1 MTFTPGQVAALRNL
15 RELWP
20 DTPFVLVGA
29 SALGCFLDFRWR
41 ATNDIDISVS
51 IEVYELPAG
60 LDRLPGWAA
69 DPRAEHR
76 WLAPE
81 DVKVDILPA
90 GPKLRRAGT
99 LRWPRTGNEM
109 SLLGQRLAFEQARD
123 VQVASDLCIRVAPV
137 PVVSVLK
144 MVAYQDQ
151 PQART
156 RDLEDL
162 AHIFDGYVP
171 AEDQR
176 RYSDEVPEAGIEF
189 EVISAYLL
197 GRDIGAL
204 VNSEERAAVA
214 SFTAKV
220 RDENDP
226 HAAQA
231 RMANVAPVSWRRDPE
246 ALLARLDAFERGLSS
261 PTSPGAPP

>member
-51 IEVYELPAG
+51 IELDELPAG
-60 LDRLPGWAA
+60 LDRLPGWSP

-90 GPKLRRAGT
+90 GPNLRRAGI
-99 LRWPRTGNEM
+99 LRWPRSGNEM

-123 VQVASDLCIRVAPV
+123 VQVASGLSIRVAPV
-137 PVVSVLK
+137 PVVCVLK

-162 AHIFDGYVP
+162 AHIFHDYV
-171 AEDQR
+171 AADDQR
-176 RYSDEVPEAGIEF
+176 RYSDEVPETGIEF
-189 EVISAYLL
+189 EVVSAFLL

-214 SFTAKV
+214 SFIAKV
-220 RDENDP
+220 RAENDP
-226 HAAQA
+226 HATQA
-231 RMANVAPVSWRRDPE
+231 RMANVAPVLWRRDPD
-246 ALLARLDAFERGLSS
+246 ALLARLEALELGLRSTA
-261 PTSPGAPP
+261 PLGAPR

>member
-1 MTFTPGQVAALRNL
+1 MTFTPGQIAALRKL

-41 ATNDIDISVS
+41 ATNDLDISVS
-51 IEVYELPAG
+51 IELDELPAG
-60 LDRLPGWAA
+60 LDRLPGWSA

-90 GPKLRRAGT
+90 GPNLRRAGT
-99 LRWPRTGNEM
+99 LRWPRSGNEM
-109 SLLGQRLAFEQARD
+109 SLLGQRLAFEHARD
-123 VQVASDLCIRVAPV
+123 VQVASDFSIRVAPV
-137 PVVSVLK
+137 PVVCVLK

-162 AHIFDGYVP
+162 AHFDEHVP
-171 AEDQR
+171 ADDQR
-176 RYSDEVPEAGIEF
+176 RYSDEVPEAGIDF
-189 EVISAYLL
+189 EVVSAFLL

-204 VNSEERAAVA
+204 VNIEERAAVA
-214 SFTAKV
+214 SFIAKV

-226 HAAQA
+226 PVTQA

-246 ALLARLDAFERGLSS
+246 ALLTRLDAFERGLGS
-261 PTSPGAPP
+261 PASARAPR

>member
-1 MTFTPGQVAALRNL
+1 VTFTPGQVAALKKL
-15 RELWP
+15 CELWP

-41 ATNDIDISVS
+41 ATNDIDISIS
-51 IEVYELPAG
+51 IEVDELPAG
-60 LDRLPGWAA
+60 LDRLPGWSA
-69 DPRAEHR
+69 DPRAERR

-90 GPKLRRAGT
+90 GPNLRRAGI
-99 LRWPRTGNEM
+99 LRWPRSGNEM
-109 SLLGQRLAFEQARD
+109 SLLGQRLAFEQACD
-123 VQVASDLCIRVAPV
+123 VRVASDFSIRVAPV
-137 PVVSVLK
+137 PVVCVLK

-156 RDLEDL
+156 RDLEDQ
-162 AHIFDGYVP
+162 AHIFDEYVP
-171 AEDQR
+171 ADDQR
-176 RYSDEVPEAGIEF
+176 RYSDEVPEAGIDF
-189 EVISAYLL
+189 EVVSAFLL

-214 SFTAKV
+214 SFIAKV

-226 HAAQA
+226 HATQA
-231 RMANVAPVSWRRDPE
+231 RMANVAPVFWRRDPGALLRRLE
-246 ALLARLDAFERGLSS
+246 ALELGLRSTA
-261 PTSPGAPP
+261 PVGAPR

>member
-1 MTFTPGQVAALRNL
+1 VTFTPGQVAALKKL
-15 RELWP
+15 RALWP

-41 ATNDIDISVS
+41 ATNDIDISIS
-51 IEVYELPAG
+51 IEVDELPAG
-60 LDRLPGWAA
+60 LDRMQGWSA

-90 GPKLRRAGT
+90 GPNLRRAGT
-99 LRWPRTGNEM
+99 LRWPRSGNEM

-123 VQVASDLCIRVAPV
+123 VEVASDFSIRVAPV
-137 PVVSVLK
+137 PVVCVLK

-151 PQART
+151 PQARA
-156 RDLEDL
+156 RDLED
-162 AHIFDGYVP
+162 D
-171 AEDQR
+171 
-176 RYSDEVPEAGIEF
+176 F
-189 EVISAYLL
+189 EVVSAFLL

-204 VNSEERAAVA
+204 VNSKERAAVA
-214 SFTAKV
+214 SFIAKV

-226 HAAQA
+226 HATQA
-231 RMANVAPVSWRRDPE
+231 RMANVAPVFWRRDPG
-246 ALLARLDAFERGLSS
+246 ALLGRLKAFELGLRSTA
-261 PTSPGAPP
+261 PVGAPR

>member
-1 MTFTPGQVAALRNL
+1 VTFTPGQTAALRKL
-15 RELWP
+15 CELWP

-51 IEVYELPAG
+51 IELDELPAG
-60 LDRLPGWAA
+60 LDRLPGWSA
-69 DPRAEHR
+69 DSRAEHR

-90 GPKLRRAGT
+90 GPNLRRAGT
-99 LRWPRTGNEM
+99 LRWPRSGNEM

-123 VQVASDLCIRVAPV
+123 VQVASDLSIRVAPV
-137 PVVSVLK
+137 PVVCVLK

-162 AHIFDGYVP
+162 AHIFDEYVP
-171 AEDQR
+171 VEDQR
-176 RYSDEVPEAGIEF
+176 RYTDDVHDTGLEF
-189 EVISAYLL
+189 DVVSAYLL

-204 VNSEERAAVA
+204 VNNEERAAVV
-214 SFTAKV
+214 SFIAKV
-220 RDENDP
+220 RDEQDR
-226 HAAQA
+226 HATQA
-231 RMANVAPVSWRRDPE
+231 RMANVAPLSWRRDPE
-246 ALLARLDAFERGLSS
+246 ALLVRLEAFERGLGS
-261 PTSPGAPP
+261 PDSARAPR

>member
-1 MTFTPGQVAALRNL
+1 VTFTPGQVAALKKL

-41 ATNDIDISVS
+41 VTNDIDISVS
-51 IEVYELPAG
+51 IELDELPAG
-60 LDRLPGWAA
+60 LDRLPGWLA

-90 GPKLRRAGT
+90 GPNLRRVGT
-99 LRWPRTGNEM
+99 LRWPRSGNEL
-109 SLLGQRLAFEQARD
+109 SLVGQRLAFEQAREVRVD
-123 VQVASDLCIRVAPV
+123 PDLSIRVAPV
-137 PVVSVLK
+137 PVVCVLK

-151 PQART
+151 PHART

-162 AHIFDGYVP
+162 AHIFDEYIP
-171 AEDQR
+171 ADDQR

-189 EVISAYLL
+189 DVVSAYLL
-197 GRDIGAL
+197 GRDIGIL
-204 VNSEERAAVA
+204 GNSEERAAVA
-214 SFTAKV
+214 GFIARV

-226 HAAQA
+226 HATQA
-231 RMANVAPVSWRRDPE
+231 RMANVAPVAWRRDPE
-246 ALLARLDAFERGLSS
+246 ALLARLEAFELGLNS
-261 PTSPGAPP
+261 TAPGAPR